1 MPLTQ
6 ITTSNIDTTNSLFF
20 RNRIINGAMMID
32 QRNAGASFT
41 NSNQNLVGLDRWR
54 HYGLS
59 GAVLTL
65 QQSTVAPA
73 GFFNSQSVTVTT
85 STTAND
91 SGGLG
96 TKIEGNN
103 VSDFNWGTSSG
114 SSVTASFWVRSSVT
128 GTYNVLVS
136 FAGSTSNYYY
146 VATYTVSASNTWEYK
161 TITIA
166 APPVAAGVFN
176 AGLTAQYAEVR
187 FVISSSGGPSTTA
200 NTWSTSATPKSTGCV
215 DLASNAGATFYVT
228 GVQLEKGTA
237 ATAFE
242 YRPFAL
248 ELVLCQ
254 RYFEKTW
261 SMNTAVGTA
270 TESNVDWYGTHA
282 QSLASTGAFQF
293 QARPFK
299 VLKRAAVTMAFWDM
313 AGNSGKWTRYLVG
326 GGPNQNNT
334 ITVDTMDD
342 SGFRAFVAAGSST
355 SNVGGHWTASAEL

>member
-6 ITTSNIDTTNSLFF
+6 ISTSNIDTTNSLFF

-242 YRPFAL
+242 YRPYTT
-248 ELVLCQ
+248 ELQLCQ
-254 RYFEKTW
+254 RYYANYPSVTFTNP
-261 SMNTAVGTA
+261 STALYNGFILHYKVTMRAIPTVTCYSTA
-270 TESNVDWYGTHA
+270 TGAANKIRYQDGAADITTYQAGT
-282 QSLASTGAFQF
+282 TVNTVGI
-293 QARPFK
+293 
-299 VLKRAAVTMAFWDM
+299 AA
-313 AGNSGKWTRYLVG
+313 
-326 GGPNQNNT
+326 NNT
-334 ITVDTMDD
+334 STNYGSNMFVTITCD
-342 SGFRAFVAAGSST
+342 
-355 SNVGGHWTASAEL
+355 AEL

>member
-6 ITTSNIDTTNSLFF
+6 VKTSNLDTTNSLLF

-73 GFFNSQSVTVTT
+73 GFFNSQLVTVTT

-96 TKIEGNN
+96 TRIEGNN
-103 VSDFNWGTSSG
+103 VSDFSWGTSSG
-114 SSVTASFWVRSSVT
+114 SSVTVSFWVRSSVT

-161 TITIA
+161 TITIS
-166 APPVAAGVFN
+166 APPVGAGVFN

-200 NTWSTSATPKSTGCV
+200 NTWSTSTTPKSTGCV

-242 YRPFAL
+242 YRPYTT
-248 ELVLCQ
+248 ELTLCQ
-254 RYFEKTW
+254 RYCYKLMSGIQLPKMRELDRSRTNSFSLPVQMRT
-261 SMNTAVGTA
+261 TA
-270 TESNVDWYGTHA
+270 TVASMATTDGISISISEQSDRGFSMYCTVPGDGYGA
-282 QSLASTGAFQF
+282 QINT
-293 QARPFK
+293 QA
-299 VLKRAAVTMAFWDM
+299 LVT
-313 AGNSGKWTRYLVG
+313 
-326 GGPNQNNT
+326 
-334 ITVDTMDD
+334 
-342 SGFRAFVAAGSST
+342 
-355 SNVGGHWTASAEL
+355 AEL

>member
-1 MPLTQ
+1 MPLTA
-6 ITTSNIDTTNSLFF
+6 ITTSNLDTTNSLFF

-73 GFFNSQSVTVTT
+73 GFFNSQLVTVTT

-96 TKIEGNN
+96 TRIEGNN
-103 VSDFNWGTSSG
+103 VSDFSWGTSSG
-114 SSVTASFWVRSSVT
+114 SSVTISFWVRSSVT

-161 TITIA
+161 TITIS
-166 APPVAAGVFN
+166 APPVGAGVFN

-200 NTWSTSATPKSTGCV
+200 NTWSTSTTPKSSGCV
-215 DLASNAGATFYVT
+215 DLASNAGATFYIT

-242 YRPFAL
+242 YRPITT
-248 ELVLCQ
+248 ELQLCQ
-254 RYFEKTW
+254 RYYNNVILGD
-261 SMNTAVGTA
+261 SVGIIGLADNTTAGISIYVYPVQMRTSPTLVTTGTA
-270 TESNVDWYGTHA
+270 SNYRIRRAGGVTTCSAVPALG
-282 QSLASTGAFQF
+282 GANEQNT
-293 QARPFK
+293 
-299 VLKRAAVTMAFWDM
+299 TMARVNSTVASGLT
-313 AGNSGKWTRYLVG
+313 AGQSIYLDSNSGNV
-326 GGPNQNNT
+326 N
-334 ITVDTMDD
+334 I
-342 SGFRAFVAAGSST
+342 AF
-355 SNVGGHWTASAEL
+355 SAEL